1 MITSGTVRCIYIPS
15 TEMEKMRRDVD
26 NRAPEEACGMLAGR
40 FEQDCAR
47 SLTILPAVNSLHSKV
62 KYQIDPMEQYKA
74 FIWIESQEMELVG
87 IYHSHPNGPTSP
99 SSTDITESY
108 YPGVAYLIWSAGSG
122 EWECRA
128 FLIDDGKVGSLEL
141 LVIEPE

>member
-1 MITSGTVRCIYIPS
+1 MRCIYIPS
-15 TEMEKMRRDVD
+15 ADMEKMRRDVVG
-26 NRAPEEACGMLAGR
+26 RVPEEACGMLAGR
-40 FEQDCAR
+40 FEQDCAH
-47 SLTILPAVNSLHSKV
+47 SLAVLPAANTLHSPV

-87 IYHSHPNGPTSP
+87 IYHSHPHGPTSP
-99 SSTDITESY
+99 SRSDIAESY

-128 FLIDDGKVGSLEL
+128 FLIENGKVSSLEL
-141 LVIEPE
+141 LVIELE